1 MFSNL
6 RTNRLFRK
14 GVRRIEAAD
23 YEQAL
28 ACFEQV
34 VAQHPNDAPAYSNIG
49 YCQFR
54 LGRREEALAAYL
66 RARELAP
73 NDPHYA
79 CDLASVYL
87 KIGRIDLAQRLF
99 SEALTLD
106 TACLPAMVGLGECLN
121 LRGAH
126 ADAAEMFQR
135 LIRLDANSVEGHCG
149 LGMACLG
156 VKRYDQAEA
165 ALNEAIRLRPD
176 HAASHEALARLY
188 EAAGRPRQALAAL
201 EEAARY
207 QPYSARA
214 QCAVGDASIRR
225 GQWQRALNAYQRA
238 LRLRPDLSSAKAG
251 LTIAQQQLAD
261 VDPPAEPETRRP
273 VQAASARAAS
283 PAHAPKPTTGSQDL
297 PALEDDDAPFAA
309 PLHAADATPS
319 LTDAPDLAD
328 FVDAPAPQTAPDYA
342 NEPSHSHRSPSWTP
356 QEAPGPPAEMPA
368 DQSAARLA
376 EIGEDAFLAGRY
388 ADALEAWD
396 EAARIDDRD
405 PVLHNNRAAALL
417 ELGEHRLAAEAC
429 RRALQLDPRYAV
441 GRATLCEVLI
451 RSGDRRAAQREL
463 PALRKLDAD
472 LAHAVEEM
480 LHA

>member
-34 VAQHPNDAPAYSNIG
+34 VARRPNDAPAYSNIG

-54 LGRREEALAAYL
+54 LGRREEALAGYL

-73 NDPHYA
+73 DDPHYA

-87 KIGRIDLAQRLF
+87 KIGRIDLAQRIF
-99 SEALTLD
+99 TEALTLD

-126 ADAAEMFQR
+126 AEAAEVFQR
-135 LIRLDANSVEGHCG
+135 LIRLDENSVEGRCG

-156 VKRYDQAEA
+156 VKRYDQAET
-165 ALNEAIRLRPD
+165 ALNEAIQLRPD

-188 EAAGRPRQALAAL
+188 EAAGRPREALAAL
-201 EEAARY
+201 EEAARC

-261 VDPPAEPETRRP
+261 ADPHPEPETRQP
-273 VQAASARAAS
+273 APAASTRGAS
-283 PAHAPKPTTGSQDL
+283 PAHAPKPTPRAQRI
-297 PALEDDDAPFAA
+297 PAFEDGDAPSAA
-309 PLHAADATPS
+309 PSHTAGATPP
-319 LTDAPDLAD
+319 LTDAPDLPD
-328 FVDAPAPQTAPDYA
+328 FADAPAPRTPPEYADAPSYPD
-342 NEPSHSHRSPSWTP
+342 RSPSWAP
-356 QEAPGPPAEMPA
+356 REAPAPPAGMPA
-368 DQSAARLA
+368 DKSAARLA

-451 RSGDRRAAQREL
+451 RSGDRPAAQREL
-463 PALRKLDAD
+463 PALRKLDAR
-472 LAHAVEEM
+472 LADAVEEM
-480 LHA
+480 LHG

>member
-1 MFSNL
+1 MFSNI

-34 VAQHPNDAPAYSNIG
+34 VARHPNDAPAYSNIG

-54 LGRREEALAAYL
+54 LGRREEALAGYL

-106 TACLPAMVGLGECLN
+106 TACIPAMVGLGECLN

-126 ADAAEMFQR
+126 AEAAEMFQR
-135 LIRLDANSVEGHCG
+135 LIRLDANSVEGRCG

-156 VKRYDQAEA
+156 VKRYDQAETS
-165 ALNEAIRLRPD
+165 LNEAIQRRPD

-188 EAAGRPRQALAAL
+188 EATGRPREALAAL
-201 EEAARY
+201 EEAARC

-261 VDPPAEPETRRP
+261 ADPHPEPETRP
-273 VQAASARAAS
+273 PAAPAATRNAS
-283 PAHAPKPTTGSQDL
+283 PAHAPKPTAGSQRI
-297 PALEDDDAPFAA
+297 PAFEHEEAPFAA
-309 PLHAADATPS
+309 PSDPADATPS
-319 LTDAPDLAD
+319 RTDAPDLAD
-328 FVDAPAPQTAPDYA
+328 FADEPADQRP
-342 NEPSHSHRSPSWTP
+342 SPSWTP
-356 QEAPGPPAEMPA
+356 QEAPAPPAEMPA

-472 LAHAVEEM
+472 LADAVEEM